1 MSFARKNSNQ
11 ASSSSIVDSVVGC
24 LHTLS
29 WSLSHHTSNR
39 KHESRDLQIIIRDY
53 VVCHEHRNRFLI
65 SCGDVF
71 WCCYSINSPADIEVT
86 NWWPL
91 SDSELISR
99 REMRL
104 LACVTKGPSE
114 EPYHTVSTVYLILGI
129 WERTSGARVDHILV
143 GTKNYTYIC
152 TWIRQNLK

>member
-11 ASSSSIVDSVVGC
+11 ASTSSIVDSVVGC

-29 WSLSHHTSNR
+29 RSLSHHTSTR

-53 VVCHEHRNRFLI
+53 VVCHEHHNRFLI
-65 SCGDVF
+65 SCGDVL

-86 NWWPL
+86 SWWPL
-91 SDSELISR
+91 SR

-104 LACVTKGPSE
+104 LACVTKDPSE

-129 WERTSGARVDHILV
+129 VRTDLWSKGRPYLDRNEELYMYMHM
-143 GTKNYTYIC
+143 N
-152 TWIRQNLK
+152 